1 MSVTSDIAKATGLF
15 QQGVDL
21 MDSVDSVGG
30 LEVARNT
37 LQDAMFELLDVKVA
51 LPPSD
56 PMVARLD
63 ETVRRGNVYLD
74 RLDVFIAE
82 ATG

>member
-1 MSVTSDIAKATGLF
+1 MSATSDIAKATGLF
-15 QQGVDL
+15 QHGVDL
-21 MDSVDSVGG
+21 MDSADNVGG
-30 LEVARNT
+30 LVAARNT
-37 LQDAMFELLDVKVA
+37 LQDAMFELLDVKVMLA
-51 LPPSD
+51 SSD

-74 RLDVFIAE
+74 GLDVFIDE